1 MIKII
6 VKRTISSW
14 TASLQSYLTAARR
27 LSLAALCGLLLVSG
41 TLAQEGRPEQRPTP
55 DEPSAEASTTQKA
68 PDPNEAVTPVP
79 QAHQS
84 GLRGKPNGTVDGD
97 IIFSSPGQFL
107 YPRDIRLSDN
117 FGVLRL
123 YGADSLTS
131 SPAGA
136 AIQLFGN
143 NVAPFNG
150 QLYLDSGAHN
160 NAALIFRTAR
170 TGGTITERMRIRADG
185 RVSIGAA
192 SPSSSAT
199 LRVVS
204 NGSRDGVIGEA
215 INGTGVGQFAQA
227 IISSEIKQNRF
238 TIKTN
243 KPQVKVSWQVTG
255 IRQDAYAEAHRIPV
269 EEEKCGEE
277 RRHIPAPGSVRPAAR
292 EERRARAAA
301 NIDAA
306 TGTRGEQRNNCR
318 QANSNGPAVR
328 LRRMAR

>member
-1 MIKII
+1 LAIPTAQLILTKTRNN
-6 VKRTISSW
+6 KFQYKGEENDKDNREENNQQLDSLASELLDCGTTTI
-14 TASLQSYLTAARR
+14 ARRAVRPAARQWHAR
-27 LSLAALCGLLLVSG
+27 S
-41 TLAQEGRPEQRPTP
+41 R
-55 DEPSAEASTTQKA
+55 
-68 PDPNEAVTPVP
+68 
-79 QAHQS
+79 
-84 GLRGKPNGTVDGD
+84 
-97 IIFSSPGQFL
+97 
-107 YPRDIRLSDN
+107 
-117 FGVLRL
+117 
-123 YGADSLTS
+123 GADSLTT
-131 SPAGA
+131 SPTGA

-269 EEEKCGEE
+269 EEEKSGEE